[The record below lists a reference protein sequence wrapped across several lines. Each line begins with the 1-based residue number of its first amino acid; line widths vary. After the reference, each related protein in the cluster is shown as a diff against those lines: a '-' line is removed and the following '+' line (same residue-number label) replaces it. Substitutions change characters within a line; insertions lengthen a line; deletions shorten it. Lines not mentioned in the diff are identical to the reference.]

1 MARKHSVHVVP
12 YNGGWAVKQEGV
24 EQPVSEHPNRKE
36 AITAAQDL
44 ALDEETDLVIHRKDG
59 QFDEVVRAEQ
69 LQEKT
74 ADRAELR
81 RSGSQGPLGDL
92 HARDLF
98 STGSRVSWSAIL
110 AGLVLTLAVYAA
122 LSVLG
127 VAVGLSVESELKP
140 GELAVGGLI
149 WALVSLLIALFLGG
163 FVTSRTTVGE
173 NPGEAMTYG
182 LILWGALF
190 VLMLHLTSIGLNI
203 GVGQM
208 LRVATGAQDAR
219 YAAPAGL
226 SPEVAGALGGGPEVI
241 DRPAT
246 PGISP
251 TAEAATISPG
261 RATEAAWWTFAAII
275 LSMLAAVGGSIV
287 GAGPQMVLKGIRERG
302 FLTVRP
308 EPVTAHA

>member
-12 YNGGWAVKQEGV
+12 YNGGWAVKQEGND
-24 EQPVSEHPNRKE
+24 EPVSEHPNRKE
-36 AITAAQDL
+36 AISSAQEL
-44 ALDEETDLVIHRKDG
+44 AFDEETDLVIHRKDG
-59 QFDEVVRAEQ
+59 QFDEVVRSEQ
-69 LQEKT
+69 LQEKS
-74 ADRAELR
+74 ADRADLR
-81 RSGSQGPLGDL
+81 RASSQAPLGDV

-127 VAVGLSVESELKP
+127 VAVGLTIESEMRP

-149 WALVSLLIALFLGG
+149 WALVSLLIALFIGG

-203 GVGQM
+203 GVGSM
-208 LRVATGAQDAR
+208 IRLATSSPDAR
-219 YAAPAGL
+219 YAAPVGFA
-226 SPEVAGALGGGPEVI
+226 PEVAGALRGGPEVI
-241 DRPAT
+241 DQPAA
-246 PGISP
+246 PGIS
-251 TAEAATISPG
+251 TTEEAAAISQD
-261 RATEAAWWTFAAII
+261 RATEAAWWTFAAIV